1 MNTLKGCVPNW
12 WGQGSMLRAQGSV
25 VPTEARKSCPEERKR
40 DWLGDSIA
48 SPPKMDVPQPNP
60 Q

>member
-1 MNTLKGCVPNW
+1 VPNW